1 MSERLQTRKAGLKF
15 RNTLTEEYWKCKLN
29 EPRGRE
35 QDMFQ
40 QAALPLKAVMT
51 GKGKSDL
58 GRVLRQHSHQKE
70 IQGAKKRGRGQ
81 RKVDFNSGRGT
92 E

>member
-1 MSERLQTRKAGLKF
+1 MSERLQTRKANLKF
-15 RNTLTEEYWKCKLN
+15 RNALTGEYRECKLK

-35 QDMFQ
+35 QDVFQ
-40 QAALPLKAVMT
+40 QAALLLKAMMT

-70 IQGAKKRGRGQ
+70 IQGAEERERGQ
-81 RKVDFNSGRGT
+81 RKVDFNSGRGIV
-92 E
+92 